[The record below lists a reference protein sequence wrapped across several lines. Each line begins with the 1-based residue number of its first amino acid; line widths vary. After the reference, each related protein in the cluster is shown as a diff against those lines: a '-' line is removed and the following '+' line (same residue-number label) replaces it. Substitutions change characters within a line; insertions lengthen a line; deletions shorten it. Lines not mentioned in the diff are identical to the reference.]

1 VTISEIEDD
10 ASDVSQVSDVDIAV
24 VEQAHR
30 KGRGKAKRVADG
42 VARRTSAR
50 LAKLEGASY
59 VSMAAKAVRL
69 RGLRDALKGCSP
81 KLQAKVLKGK
91 MLDAICS
98 PLSSRSVED
107 LRGSV
112 APCIAPVATGLDV

>member
-10 ASDVSQVSDVDIAV
+10 ATDATEVSDIDIAV
-24 VEQAHR
+24 VEQARR

-59 VSMAAKAVRL
+59 VSMATKAVHL

-91 MLDAICS
+91 MPDAICS

-107 LRGSV
+107 LHGSV
-112 APCIAPVATGLDV
+112 TPCIVPVANGLDV